1 MRTHSVS
8 ITATAAAL
16 GATQLKQP
24 RGSTPRWQR
33 ARGRKS
39 PGLATA
45 GGLAPAFGHDKRGA
59 IVQEG
64 GAGPSAMGIATALF
78 AIAAAAITTAWAWL
92 GATVQM
98 PPSPLAPGEKLY
110 CVSYTPFRGRQSPLG
125 PDSPVDPR
133 QIDEDLAQLKQITD
147 CVRTYSVDHGLDQ
160 IPELAKRHGMKV
172 LQGLWL
178 SNKPELNRKQIA
190 TTIALAKR
198 FPDVITAVV
207 VGNEVLLRGEMSAPD
222 LVRTIREVKAQVSMP
237 VTYADVWEFWLR
249 HRDIATA
256 VDFVTIHILPYW
268 EDFPIPARDAA
279 QHVDAIRKQVAAAF
293 PDKDVF
299 VGEFGWP
306 SAGRMREGALPSPVN
321 QAYAM
326 HAVLDRAK
334 RESYRVNLIEAYDQ
348 PWKRWLEGTVGGHWG
363 LFDAYGRRAK
373 FVWGGAVSNHP
384 HWPWQAAGGVALA
397 ALIFATAL
405 AVGGRIAAAA
415 STGWWLRLTAIA
427 IVSGTLIGW
436 TVANVPLESLTVG
449 DWLRSL
455 AWAAVA
461 LMAPVVGAAAL
472 ASGASAPTFAQILG
486 RAAQR
491 PRDVVALSLG
501 ILLIA
506 LAVLSVQAALGL
518 VFDPR
523 YRDFPFAPITAAT
536 MPLLLATKGKP
547 ATKGKLPARWKRR
560 LRAPAAETAV
570 AATLAA
576 SAVYI
581 VCNESFA
588 NWQAVWFSAALLALA
603 FTLLQAQDGPS

>member
-1 MRTHSVS
+1 
-8 ITATAAAL
+8 
-16 GATQLKQP
+16 
-24 RGSTPRWQR
+24 
-33 ARGRKS
+33 
-39 PGLATA
+39 
-45 GGLAPAFGHDKRGA
+45 
-59 IVQEG
+59 
-64 GAGPSAMGIATALF
+64 MGIATALF
-78 AIAAAAITTAWAWL
+78 ALAAAAITAAWAWL

-98 PPSPLAPGEKLY
+98 PPSPLAPGEKLH
-110 CVSYTPFRGRQSPLG
+110 CVSYTPFRGTQSPLG

-198 FPDVITAVV
+198 FPDVIAAVV

-249 HRDIATA
+249 HRD
-256 VDFVTIHILPYW
+256 
-268 EDFPIPARDAA
+268 
-279 QHVDAIRKQVAAAF
+279 VDAIRKQVAAAF

-334 RESYRVNLIEAYDQ
+334 RENYRVNLIEAYDQ

-384 HWPWQAAGGVALA
+384 HWPWQAAGGVGLA

-405 AVGGRIAAAA
+405 AVRGRIPAAA
-415 STGWWLRLTAIA
+415 SIGWWLRLAAIA

-436 TVANVPLESLTVG
+436 TVANVALESLTAG

-461 LMAPVVGAAAL
+461 LMAPLVGAAAL
-472 ASGASAPTFAQILG
+472 TSGASAPSFAQILG

-501 ILLIA
+501 IVLIA

-536 MPLLLATKGKP
+536 IPLLLATKGKP
-547 ATKGKLPARWKRR
+547 AAKGKLVARWKRR
-560 LRAPAAETAV
+560 LQTPAAETAV